1 MTSKWR
7 RCDVTSHW
15 HHQYDGVT
23 TSCAC
28 WEFAP
33 PPPPPPPPF
42 YFLDLGSPNILNL
55 PTPYGPVATLC
66 QIYDQTQLIMPLT
79 IWNCVLSYQQKN
91 NFSKNWHALWKNYF
105 YNRIPRW
112 QLFAT
117 NNLNRYQMR
126 FLGGK
131 VATVNFEPCIV
142 HHDHGATCQKQYEEL
157 LWLIISISVALSV
170 WFLLIFKVLTAS
182 DKKG

>member
-1 MTSKWR
+1 
-7 RCDVTSHW
+7 
-15 HHQYDGVT
+15 
-23 TSCAC
+23 
-28 WEFAP
+28 
-33 PPPPPPPPF
+33 
-42 YFLDLGSPNILNL
+42 
-55 PTPYGPVATLC
+55 
-66 QIYDQTQLIMPLT
+66 
-79 IWNCVLSYQQKN
+79 
-91 NFSKNWHALWKNYF
+91 
-105 YNRIPRW
+105 
-112 QLFAT
+112 
-117 NNLNRYQMR
+117 MR